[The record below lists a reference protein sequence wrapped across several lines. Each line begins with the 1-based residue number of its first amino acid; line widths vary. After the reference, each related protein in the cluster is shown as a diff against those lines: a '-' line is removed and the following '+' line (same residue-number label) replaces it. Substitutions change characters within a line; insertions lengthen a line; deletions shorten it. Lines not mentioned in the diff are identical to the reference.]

1 MPKGAVEQRNAEPD
15 SIVSRSRP
23 RWSGLWAFG
32 LALAAACVNLDWPSV
47 TACTADSGWCAL
59 DAPIADGRR
68 EGPPADGVEP
78 DAPSPDAGPGDDGS
92 PPDPDAL
99 DPAAPDVPY
108 EVGPDVAPD
117 GSPDVSPYVPADA
130 PVDRAP
136 DLAPDVGP
144 DRPPDTPPDTAPD
157 RAADTSL
164 AGACPTGNAALLICL
179 SFEGSLVDPSEPR
192 ATVTGSN
199 IAFEA
204 GISDVAVRMGTSSVI
219 RVGAGWGSIPG
230 DFTLEAWVRPDRL
243 PTGDQR
249 MAVLDEESHFGLFV
263 YPGGRVVC
271 SSTGAEVEAQNAVAV
286 GAWTGLACTASGDT
300 LVLWVNGVARDQQQT
315 DGMSNGGTSALGIGG
330 NLPSGDPFE
339 GSIDN
344 VRVWNQTRTA
354 PQICAQSPSCP

>member
-1 MPKGAVEQRNAEPD
+1 MPKGAVEPRDAEPD

-23 RWSGLWAFG
+23 RWSGSWAFG
-32 LALAAACVNLDWPSV
+32 LALVTACVNLDRPSV

-68 EGPPADGVEP
+68 EGPAAEGGEP
-78 DAPSPDAGPGDDGS
+78 DAPAPDAVPGGDGS
-92 PPDPDAL
+92 PPESDAPDAGV
-99 DPAAPDVPY
+99 PDVPR
-108 EVGPDVAPD
+108 EVGPDVAP
-117 GSPDVSPYVPADA
+117 DA

-144 DRPPDTPPDTAPD
+144 DHPPDTSPDTAPD
-157 RAADTSL
+157 RAPDTSL
-164 AGACPTGNAALLICL
+164 AGACPSGDAALLICL

-199 IAFEA
+199 IAFEV
-204 GISDVAVRMGTSSVI
+204 GISDLAVRMGTSSVI
-219 RVGAGWGSIPG
+219 RVGVGWGSIRD

-249 MAVLDEESHFGLFV
+249 MGVLDEDSHFGLFV

-271 SSTGAEVEAQNAVAV
+271 SSSGAEVEAQNAVAV

-300 LVLWVNGVARDQQQT
+300 LVLWVNGVARDQDQT
-315 DGMSNGGTSALGIGG
+315 DGMSNGGTSVLGIGG

-344 VRVWNQTRTA
+344 VRVWNQARTA